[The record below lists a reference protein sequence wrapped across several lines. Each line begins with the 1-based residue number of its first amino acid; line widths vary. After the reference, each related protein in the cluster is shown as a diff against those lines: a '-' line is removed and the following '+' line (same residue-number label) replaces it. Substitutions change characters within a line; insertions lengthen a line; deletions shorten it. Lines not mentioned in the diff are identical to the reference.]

1 MFKSRPHWRNTW
13 IEDFSKEIESNDYS
27 IVLKSKYRELY
38 LGIHQYKNTF
48 VKHIQLFDIKIWDFV
63 FILWKV

>member
-1 MFKSRPHWRNTW
+1 MFESRLHRRNTW

-38 LGIHQYKNTF
+38 LQVHQYKFTF
-48 VKHIQLFDIKIWDFV
+48 VKHI
-63 FILWKV
+63 